1 MAAKKLVR
9 SSKNKILTGLL
20 GGLGDYYNVD
30 PTILRLVFLLIFV
43 LTGFFPGVVF
53 YFIAALIVP
62 QK

>member
-1 MAAKKLVR
+1 MAAKRLLR

-20 GGLGDYYNVD
+20 GGLGDYYNID

-43 LTGFFPGVVF
+43 FTGFFPGVVF